1 MTEFLKGVFSDNGSP
16 SSSRV
21 LTALHAGVACS
32 CLVFVVHKTG
42 SIPDAMTLAGLGTF
56 AGVHYALNA
65 ARNVLQKSS

>member
-1 MTEFLKGVFSDNGSP
+1 MDFLKGIFSDGGFP

-21 LTALHAGVACS
+21 MTAIHSLTACG

-42 SIPDAMTLAGLGTF
+42 LVPDALTLGGLGTF

-65 ARNVLQKSS
+65 AKNVLQKQPE